1 MAKVRQFL
9 KIQWLVII
17 LLTALAYTPAWAGG
31 WAVVTLE
38 ELPAQVTAGQPFTV
52 QFSVRQHGQSLL
64 PGLSPTVTAERA
76 DTGERVKA
84 PATETGQPGF
94 YQASITLPASGQ
106 WHWEIDAFAAAH
118 TMPPLTVTAGP
129 AAITPSAAAT
139 APMQDA
145 TALSWVVG
153 IAALIAASGL
163 ALVWRRQRRRIWLVG
178 AAAALLLCL
187 GAFAWQWSPPSA
199 LLAEAEAKTPPGAAE
214 ISAAIAPEQ
223 MGEALFV
230 AKGCIQCHRNGN
242 VTMTTYNIDNNID
255 FGPDLTNYNA
265 SPEFLRIWLA
275 NPASVKP
282 KTEMPNLGLS
292 EAEIETLIA
301 FVTASH

>member
-1 MAKVRQFL
+1 MSKIRQFL
-9 KIQWLVII
+9 RIQWLVII
-17 LLTALAYTPAWAGG
+17 LLTALAYAPAWAGG

-38 ELPAQVTAGQPFTV
+38 ELPAQVIAGQPFTV

-84 PATETGQPGF
+84 PATETRQPGF

-118 TMPPLTVTAGP
+118 TMPPLTVTASP

-163 ALVWRRQRRRIWLVG
+163 ALVWRRQQRRIWLVG

-199 LLAEAEAKTPPGAAE
+199 LLAQAETKIPLGAEE

-230 AKGCIQCHRNGN
+230 AKGCIQCHRNDN
-242 VTMTTYNIDNNID
+242 VAMAANNND
-255 FGPDLTNYNA
+255 FGPNLTNYQGA
-265 SPEFLRIWLA
+265 PDYLRLWLKD
-275 NPASVKP
+275 PASVKP
-282 KTEMPNLGLS
+282 QTQMPDLGLS